1 MSGQPQGGLGGLGQ
15 QRPAGQNPAL
25 NQSLNNNFYAS
36 NVAASQFN
44 GSGAQVQADKLNLSR
59 NTPAVTVK
67 PGQVQYVEQPVEQ
80 VQVVK
85 REQVR
90 GGGRVL
96 NSLDPRLQALIAESQ
111 AKIALLLMENN
122 RIKYNIQQKDAE
134 IARLR
139 TTGQQVIVTQPTTTT
154 VLRPSNTVVTSHV
167 VRPTTTVVQPSTTVY
182 QQGTS
187 VVRPTTSTTTVVQG
201 NPATSTIVQGSGST
215 IVRPATSTVTTT
227 NPTTTTTVVNNNTT
241 VRRN

>member
-1 MSGQPQGGLGGLGQ
+1 MSGQPQGGLGG
-15 QRPAGQNPAL
+15 QRPAPLNQGL

-36 NVAASQFN
+36 NVAGSQFN
-44 GSGAQVQADKLNLSR
+44 GSGAQVQADKLNLAR
-59 NTPAVTVK
+59 NQPAVTVK

-96 NSLDPRLQALIAESQ
+96 NPLDPNLRNLIAESQ

-122 RIKYNIQQKDAE
+122 RVKWNVAQKDAE

-139 TTGQQVIVTQPTTTT
+139 ATGSTQVVVSQPTTTT
-154 VLRPSNTVVTSHV
+154 VLRPSNTYVTSTV
-167 VRPTTTVVQPSTTVY
+167 ARPTTTVVQPTRTVVN
-182 QQGTS
+182 Q
-187 VVRPTTSTTTVVQG
+187 PTTTYTTQPSNVVVTQG
-201 NPATSTIVQGSGST
+201 SGRTIVQGQPT
-215 IVRPATSTVTTT
+215 TSYVTSNTT
-227 NPTTTTTVVNNNTT
+227 N
-241 VRRN
+241 